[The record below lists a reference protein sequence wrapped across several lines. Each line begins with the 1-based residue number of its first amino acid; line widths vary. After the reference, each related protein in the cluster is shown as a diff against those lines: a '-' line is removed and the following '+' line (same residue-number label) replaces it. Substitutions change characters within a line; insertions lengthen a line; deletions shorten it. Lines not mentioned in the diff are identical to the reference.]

1 MLRKAF
7 ETEIIDDGANLIGP
21 WRSPAQMLA
30 EHAAGVTKPSS
41 KSRSQLSVVW
51 ASLAAC

>member
-21 WRSPAQMLA
+21 WRSPGQMLA

-41 KSRSQLSVVW
+41 KSL
-51 ASLAAC
+51 